1 MVASFEFDVRC
12 QGGGYSVAI
21 GEGTFNDLLESGCD
35 IVLADRYFEP
45 RLANAPVPAVYVDAD
60 EKNKTLPGAEA
71 LILDC
76 FEAGARRG
84 SRLLAVGGG
93 VVQDLATLVA
103 SLYMRGIQWM
113 YAPTTLMAMADSC
126 IGGKSSINA
135 GEVKNLVG
143 NIYPPTS
150 VTVDPVFLSTLGE
163 EEMVGGL
170 SEAVKIC
177 FCRGPASF
185 DSYLSHFARFSDD
198 PSNVAQLLHHVLD
211 SKRWFVEIDEFDKK
225 ERRLLNF
232 GHTFGHALESATS
245 FSVNHGTGVA
255 IGMLCAANFAG
266 LHSPVSE
273 PARLLADH
281 SRMLLARVPHLCAR
295 LAALDHEAFERAFR
309 GDKKHSGGQFRLI
322 LPAAGG
328 GVEEVAIPAGI
339 TEMAAVREALDMTVG
354 EVSA

>member
-1 MVASFEFDVRC
+1 MV
-12 QGGGYSVAI
+12 I
-21 GEGTFNDLLESGCD
+21 GDGMFNGLLDGGCD
-35 IVLADRYFEP
+35 VVLADRYFEP
-45 RLANAPVPAVYVDAD
+45 QLTNAPVPVVYVDAD
-60 EKNKTLPGAEA
+60 EKNKTLTGAET
-71 LILDC
+71 LILGC

-103 SLYMRGIQWM
+103 SLYMRGVPWI

-143 NIYPPTS
+143 NIHPPTS
-150 VTVDPVFLSTLGE
+150 VTVDPVFLRTLGE

-198 PSNVAQLLHHVLD
+198 PSDVAPLLHHALD

-255 IGMLCAANFAG
+255 IGMICAVNFAD
-266 LHSPVSE
+266 LHSTVGES
-273 PARLLADH
+273 ASLLADH
-281 SRMLLARVPHLCAR
+281 SRMLLARVPHLRSR
-295 LAALDHEAFERAFR
+295 LANLDHEAFERAFR

-322 LPAAGG
+322 LPASGG
-328 GVEEVAIPAGI
+328 GVEEVAIPGGAS
-339 TEMAAVREALDMTVG
+339 EMAAVREALERTVS
-354 EVSA
+354 EVSV